1 MRKTQTFQR
10 FFFFV
15 CVLGRRNSWSSM
27 MCREQ
32 NQKFCKYFC
41 RPPTLKDLILWRRLM
56 SGHRKCRPRPDFFV
70 CSFVT
75 CSQPISP
82 PPPPSRFILG
92 PNWSTNSP
100 NGRRR
105 ALAIPQSGTAVALTD
120 WTRMEAEAGRPESHL
135 EWESPPPPPAHS
147 HPVAAGLVAANDRV
161 PPGSFAKLWV
171 S

>member
-1 MRKTQTFQR
+1 M
-10 FFFFV
+10 
-15 CVLGRRNSWSSM
+15 LGRRNSWSSM

-56 SGHRKCRPRPDFFV
+56 SGRRKCQIFLFV
-70 CSFVT
+70 LLLLVLNQSL
-75 CSQPISP
+75 
-82 PPPPSRFILG
+82 PPPSRFILG

-105 ALAIPQSGTAVALTD
+105 ALAIPQSGAAVALTD

-135 EWESPPPPPAHS
+135 EWESPPHPPPAHS
-147 HPVAAGLVAANDRV
+147 HPVAAGLVAANDRM
-161 PPGSFAKLWV
+161 PRGSFAKLWV